1 MTASV
6 LEPVSILVATG
17 VVMFLIGWLGARAYY
32 REIPDFGPEPDPAR
46 SWPPSALELAAY
58 GASHYPTRDRRRPD
72 YDPGNFAFTLRPRMP
87 VELHP
92 EPAALRAEH
101 WTPPSERPAI
111 TEGKPRDPRPE
122 AELHA
127 PTRVASVDEI
137 AEAARYSLTWG
148 QLGRQAD
155 EAYDW
160 YDRTFETGQFRVVR
174 DQPDNP
180 EDNG

>member
-1 MTASV
+1 VTASV

-46 SWPPSALELAAY
+46 SWPPGALELAAY
-58 GASHYPTRDRRRPD
+58 GASHYPTRDRLRPD
-72 YDPGNFAFTLRPRMP
+72 YDPGNFTPTTVSL
-87 VELHP
+87 LSSQY
-92 EPAALRAEH
+92 
-101 WTPPSERPAI
+101 WTPPSQAAALPAPA
-111 TEGKPRDPRPE
+111 GPAGDQLDP
-122 AELHA
+122 

-160 YDRTFETGQFRVVR
+160 YDRTFQTGQFRAVR